1 VIGNLAAGTLEDLIH
16 GHGPEFIERIE
27 LEVRRNPSFGHLLR
41 GVLESS
47 TPEISFRVRKARG
60 KSWDE

>member
-1 VIGNLAAGTLEDLIH
+1 VIGKLAAGTLEDLIL
-16 GHGPEFIERIE
+16 GHGPEFIGRIE
-27 LEVRRNPSFGHLLR
+27 LEVRRNPSFGHSLR

-47 TPEISFRVRKARG
+47 TPENSFRVRKARG